1 MDWFEYGALFAIA
14 AISTIAITPLAKA
27 IAIKVDAVDY
37 PSARRVNK
45 RPVPRMGGIAIF
57 GGTLVCLVALIFGVL
72 LFELPNPFAGGQQL
86 SQGSTPVNHPLALAG
101 VAFMFLVGIVDDVRQ
116 LRARQKLFGQ
126 IIAAS
131 IVAASG
137 LLLSSVRNPLADGF
151 IEFGWISYPLTVF
164 YLVAFANIINLI
176 DGLDGLAAGISAI
189 SAITIFIFAIN
200 TQRYD
205 AAFCS
210 IVIAGACVGFLR
222 YNFNPASI
230 FMGDSGALFLGFSLG
245 AVSLLAIARSAFI
258 MSVMLP
264 VLAAGIPVL
273 DTAAAILRRL
283 REHRSI
289 GEPDRGHIHHR
300 LLDAGFSQR
309 KTVLTMWGW
318 TLVLAASGIVITET
332 SGVTRIACAAIVCGV
347 TLYVTVKL
355 RLLEPVLSHH
365 YNPRTRRK
373 SAIDQDNGH
382 RDSSTSSEE

>member
-1 MDWFEYGALFAIA
+1 MDWFIYGAFFAIA
-14 AISTIAITPLAKA
+14 AIATIAITPLCKK
-27 IAIKVDAVDY
+27 IAVKVDAVDY
-37 PSARRVNK
+37 PSARRINK
-45 RPVPRMGGIAIF
+45 TPIPRMGGIAIF
-57 GGTLVCLVALIFGVL
+57 GGTFFCLIALGIGVAILG
-72 LFELPNPFAGGQQL
+72 LPNPFAENRQVGPRTL
-86 SQGSTPVNHPLALAG
+86 SVNYPLALAG
-101 VAFMFLVGIVDDVRQ
+101 VTFMFFVGVVDDIKQ
-116 LRARQKLFGQ
+116 LRARQKLAGQ
-126 IIAAS
+126 IVAAC

-137 LLLSSVRNPLADGF
+137 LLFSSVRNPFAEGF
-151 IEFGWISYPLTVF
+151 IEFGWLSYPLTVF

-189 SAITIFIFAIN
+189 SAVTIFIFAVN

-210 IVIAGACVGFLR
+210 VIIAGACIGFLR

-258 MSVMLP
+258 MSVMVP

-289 GEPDRGHIHHR
+289 GEPDKGHIHHR
-300 LLDAGFSQR
+300 LIDAGFSQK

-318 TLVLAASGIVITET
+318 TLVLAISGIVITET
-332 SGVTRIACAAIVCGV
+332 SGFTRIVCALIVCGM
-347 TLYVTVKL
+347 TLYVVLKFN
-355 RLLEPVLSHH
+355 LLKPVLSHH
-365 YNPRTRRK
+365 YSPREKRKKIPEESDENRNNPDA
-373 SAIDQDNGH
+373 SAK
-382 RDSSTSSEE
+382 